1 MVLSESMRDA
11 LNQQFKWHLTNV
23 PELEN
28 PVLII
33 LDFSPDEI
41 GGLLSIA
48 FDTMA
53 APKCWM
59 SEPNVNMINSKGPK
73 SHSDYKH
80 FEFEER
86 QFHPFSIQS
95 LGTAIF
101 QDIQKL
107 SSVCNRLYRHVNWE
121 SQVDRINDR
130 TAKALGSAVM
140 LKLKSLHFCIV
151 GCGGTGSNF
160 AEMLVRS
167 GCRHFTLID
176 GESVQQTELNRVFSF
191 IPSDVGTPKVCA
203 LKRRLLSIC
212 PDLSIV
218 TFQEHFH
225 SSEVTPPDHSLS
237 QNIRDAAYDTD
248 VVFIATDT
256 NSSRMEIEELCR
268 TKTECQYL
276 SCGVRIDQEKGEYF
290 YVCNW
295 APNTPKERRSAV
307 GYGPENASYA
317 AIVME
322 ATSVAFSML
331 LSHLSDPWSD
341 FRSYER
347 HYDCNFRPIET
358 VVNGKSS
365 DSKQLRLVAS

>member
-11 LNQQFKWHLTNV
+11 LNQRFNWHLTNV

-33 LDFSPDEI
+33 LDFSPDET
-41 GGLLSIA
+41 GGLLSVA
-48 FDTMA
+48 FDTTA

-59 SEPNVNMINSKGPK
+59 SEANVNLINGIGPK

-80 FEFEER
+80 FVFKER
-86 QFHPFSIQS
+86 LFHPFSIKP
-95 LGTAIF
+95 LGTVIF

-107 SSVCNRLYRHVNWE
+107 SSVCNRLYRHVNWK
-121 SQVDRINDR
+121 SQEDRINDR

-167 GCRHFTLID
+167 GCRQFTLID
-176 GESVQQTELNRVFSF
+176 GGSVQQTELNRVFSF
-191 IPSDVGTPKVCA
+191 ISSDVGTPKVCA

-225 SSEVTPPDHSLS
+225 SSEVNPPDHSLN
-237 QNIRDAAYDTD
+237 QNIRDAAYDSD

-256 NSSRMEIEELCR
+256 NSSRMAIEKLCR
-268 TKTECQYL
+268 SKTESQYF
-276 SCGVRIDQEKGEYF
+276 SCGVRVDQEKGEYF

-295 APNTPKERRSAV
+295 VPETREESRNAV

-331 LSHLSDPWSD
+331 LSHLSDPSSD
-341 FRSYER
+341 FQSYER
-347 HYDCNFRPIET
+347 RYDCNFRPIET
-358 VVNGKSS
+358 VVNRMSS
-365 DSKQLRLVAS
+365 DSKQSRLVAS